1 MNCDS
6 AITRKNM
13 FPKNLNSLK
22 STVGMNVRT
31 LYFWLFSLFVAN
43 VSGRVAPLSSILRL
57 C

>member
-22 STVGMNVRT
+22 STVGMNEKT
-31 LYFWLFSLFVAN
+31 LYFWLFSLFVAK
-43 VSGRVAPLSSILRL
+43 VSGRVVPLSSILRL
-57 C
+57 